1 VLFRSTVDAPTPTIQ
16 GYNTK
21 EPSKGENIYKD
32 INFLQLSLG
41 TGAGVEWAPNDDGG
55 LRLVGGFYY
64 NYGFIDAVKKNTFY
78 ESTTSATPT
87 KENKARTGFHNIGLR
102 IGIIF

>member
-1 VLFRSTVDAPTPTIQ
+1 
-16 GYNTK
+16 
-21 EPSKGENIYKD
+21 
-32 INFLQLSLG
+32 
-41 TGAGVEWAPNDDGG
+41 

-64 NYGFIDAVKKNTFY
+64 NYGFIDVVKKNFLYDVTQNPV
-78 ESTTSATPT
+78 TAT